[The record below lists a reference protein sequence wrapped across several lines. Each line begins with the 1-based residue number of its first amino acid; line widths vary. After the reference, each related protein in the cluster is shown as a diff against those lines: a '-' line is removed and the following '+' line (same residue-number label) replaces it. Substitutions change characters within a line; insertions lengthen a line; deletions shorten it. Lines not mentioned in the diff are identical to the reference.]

1 MDTFG
6 GHFPTDPVF
15 VSELLYMV
23 ENLELDGKTFS
34 SHGEYGPAWTGC
46 GQPVE
51 ERERAATC
59 KVSVSRFTLEW
70 SPLLRGSWTAPA
82 ARAASGGYRSVW
94 SQEAAQKALRWDI
107 LEREAEREREG

>member
-51 ERERAATC
+51 ERERAVERPEAG
-59 KVSVSRFTLEW
+59 
-70 SPLLRGSWTAPA
+70 RG
-82 ARAASGGYRSVW
+82 R
-94 SQEAAQKALRWDI
+94 
-107 LEREAEREREG
+107 